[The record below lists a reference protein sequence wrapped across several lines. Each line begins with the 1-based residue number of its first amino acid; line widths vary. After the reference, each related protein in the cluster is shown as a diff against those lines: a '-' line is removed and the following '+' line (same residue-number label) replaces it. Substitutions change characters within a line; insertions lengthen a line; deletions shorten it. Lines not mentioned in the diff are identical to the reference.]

1 MTENMNLFNIFV
13 LLFILTQNFSLK
25 AAETVASSKLQI
37 NSADFYYIWANEEF
51 IDKRYNN
58 AADLFYLTLI
68 NQPNPKISNTT
79 LLYLA
84 LSQYILGDKKK
95 ASYNASFVDEKKLN
109 DTDLRRFKKLKIN
122 LGAYFDKAV
131 QDKIIA
137 ERTQNEFNIL
147 FTPYF
152 GQTSYSTNSTRDSA
166 NFFGAFGFIS
176 KGTLSFSLG
185 SEYFDLKFKD
195 GSSSYNQTQ
204 FGTSITKFLPSSSFS
219 LRYTQITSPNEA
231 QTGIKVYGAGTSI
244 FTSDY
249 SKLNLDFFHSQYP
262 NYSLG
267 KMMVNQFTTSFD
279 YGFDFHP
286 NFDVWFR
293 VGHLFIKPNARDISN
308 GTSFVD
314 DKYYQRTFFDL
325 NMKVFKLILT
335 GSYWMGME
343 VFGVRNDGNLV
354 FSGLEEHLGGFSSAG
369 TFEFD
374 TDTKVQ
380 LTYMKENINVDSVK
394 SSSSAIIGTLIKTF

>member
-1 MTENMNLFNIFV
+1 MTKI
-13 LLFILTQNFSLK
+13 FSLE
-25 AAETVASSKLQI
+25 AAETVATSSLQI
-37 NSADFYYIWANEEF
+37 NSADFYFIWANEEF
-51 IDKRYNN
+51 IDKRYAN
-58 AADLFYLTLI
+58 AADLYYLTLI
-68 NQPNPKISNTT
+68 NQPNPKISNST

-109 DTDLRRFKKLKIN
+109 DTDARRYKKLKIN
-122 LGAYFDKAV
+122 LGAYFDQAV
-131 QDKIIA
+131 QNKILA
-137 ERTQNEFNIL
+137 ERMQKEFNVLI
-147 FTPYF
+147 TPYY
-152 GQTSYSTNSTRDSA
+152 GMTSYSANSTRDSA

-176 KGTLSFSLG
+176 KGTYSFSLG
-185 SEYFDLKFKD
+185 GEYFDLKFKD

-204 FGTSITKFLPSSSFS
+204 FGTSITKLLTSSSIS
-219 LRYTQITSPNEA
+219 LRYTQITSPNDA

-249 SKLNLDFFHSQYP
+249 SKLNFDFFNSQYP
-262 NYSLG
+262 NYSIG
-267 KMMVNQFTTSFD
+267 KMSVNQLATSFD
-279 YGFDFHP
+279 YGFDIHP
-286 NFDVWFR
+286 NFDLWVK
-293 VGHLFIKPNARDISN
+293 VGHLFIKPSARDISN
-308 GTSFVD
+308 GTSFVE

-325 NMKVFKLILT
+325 NLKIFKLILT
-335 GSYWMGME
+335 GSYWMGKE

-394 SSSSAIIGTLIKTF
+394 SNSSAIIGTLIKTF